1 MLMYLVPC
9 TSIILHISHLFQMAC
24 CVLLFVSF
32 LLLRGERCS
41 MRCLAPSSVKW
52 QMPFSLATRPYKAK
66 KRQNTRKVK
75 CQSYLE

>member
-52 QMPFSLATRPYKAK
+52 QMPLALLQGHTRPEKGK
-66 KRQNTRKVK
+66 I
-75 CQSYLE
+75 LER